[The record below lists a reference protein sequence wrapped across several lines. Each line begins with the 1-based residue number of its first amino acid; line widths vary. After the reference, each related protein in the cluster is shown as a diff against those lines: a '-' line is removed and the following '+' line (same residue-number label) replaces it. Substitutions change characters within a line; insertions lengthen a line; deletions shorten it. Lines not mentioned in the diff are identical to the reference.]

1 MRAWRGFVKGLCMRV
16 KQLDENEVKSGKLLL
31 IVHGTPA
38 EVEHTRELLDQSSS
52 RANTIHPEPIEASI

>member
-1 MRAWRGFVKGLCMRV
+1 MRV